1 MSRLSEKTIDELNDK
16 VNFTKAFTAV
26 DSLYEARSHLND
38 EVINNLERLVKKL
51 DAITEG
57 AVDEE
62 GDELFDMA
70 DELESDIMTAQEHL
84 EKIYEVLSSITEC
97 WPDPDEEYEEENDES
112 E

>member
-1 MSRLSEKTIDELNDK
+1 MSRLSEKTIEELNDK
-16 VNFTKAFTAV
+16 VDFKKAFTAV

-38 EVINNLERLVKKL
+38 EVIDDLERLVKKL
-51 DAITEG
+51 DAITGG

-70 DELESDIMTAQEHL
+70 DELESDILAAQEHL
-84 EKIYEVLSSITEC
+84 ENIYDVLSSITEC
-97 WPDPDEEYEEENDES
+97 WPNPDEEYEEENDES

>member
-16 VNFTKAFTAV
+16 VDFSKAYRAI

-38 EVINNLERLVKKL
+38 EVINDLKRLVKKL

-62 GDELFDMA
+62 GDELFDMV
-70 DELESDIMTAQEHL
+70 DELQSDIMNAQEHL
-84 EKIYEVLSSITEC
+84 EKIYDVLESIIEC
-97 WPDPDEEYEEENDES
+97 YPDTDDEYDEEDE
-112 E
+112 

>member
-38 EVINNLERLVKKL
+38 EVINDLERLVKKL

-62 GDELFDMA
+62 GDELFILA
-70 DELESDIMTAQEHL
+70 GELEIDIMRAQEHL
-84 EKIYEVLSSITEC
+84 EKIYDVLSSITDC